1 MDKNKKK
8 LVVFN
13 SPDKTKVRVF
23 EVIPD
28 KATDKTIEID
38 MRSIRFYVK
47 NNDVENY
54 QRVANQLLFA
64 VVTTGDKCLREML
77 KDFERT
83 IYEKERS
90 KQS

>member
-54 QRVANQLLFA
+54 QRIANQLLFA
-64 VVTTGDKCLREML
+64 VITTGDKKLRKMV
-77 KDFERT
+77 KDMEET
-83 IYEKERS
+83 V
-90 KQS
+90 

>member
-47 NNDVENY
+47 NN
-54 QRVANQLLFA
+54 
-64 VVTTGDKCLREML
+64 
-77 KDFERT
+77 
-83 IYEKERS
+83 IYF
-90 KQS
+90 

>member
-54 QRVANQLLFA
+54 QRIANQLLFA
-64 VVTTGDKCLREML
+64 VITTGDKKLRKMV
-77 KDFERT
+77 KDMEETVWIRT
-83 IYEKERS
+83 
-90 KQS
+90 Q

>member
-64 VVTTGDKCLREML
+64 VITTGDKKLRKMV
-77 KDFERT
+77 KDMEET
-83 IYEKERS
+83 V
-90 KQS
+90 

>member
-13 SPDKTKVRVF
+13 SPSKDVVRVL
-23 EVIPD
+23 PD

-38 MRSIRFYVK
+38 MRSIRFFVN

-54 QRVANQLLFA
+54 QRIANQLLFA
-64 VVTTGDKCLREML
+64 VITTGDKKLRKMV
-77 KDFERT
+77 KDMEED
-83 IYEKERS
+83 I
-90 KQS
+90 